1 MIDYAELVLRLKQL
15 EREYHDCMLQN
26 KKEQALLASEELV
39 VIAKRIQAYTQ
50 AIAWIIGTKTFY
62 EQSASYLAKSVG

>member
-50 AIAWIIGTKTFY
+50 AI
-62 EQSASYLAKSVG
+62 E

>member
-15 EREYHDCMLQN
+15 EREYHDCML
-26 KKEQALLASEELV
+26 KKQHKQALLASEELV

-50 AIAWIIGTKTFY
+50 AIA
-62 EQSASYLAKSVG
+62 

>member
-26 KKEQALLASEELV
+26 NKEQALLASEELV
-39 VIAKRIQAYTQ
+39 VLAKRILAYTQ
-50 AIAWIIGTKTFY
+50 AI
-62 EQSASYLAKSVG
+62 

>member
-15 EREYHDCMLQN
+15 EREYHDCMLRN

-50 AIAWIIGTKTFY
+50 AI
-62 EQSASYLAKSVG
+62 